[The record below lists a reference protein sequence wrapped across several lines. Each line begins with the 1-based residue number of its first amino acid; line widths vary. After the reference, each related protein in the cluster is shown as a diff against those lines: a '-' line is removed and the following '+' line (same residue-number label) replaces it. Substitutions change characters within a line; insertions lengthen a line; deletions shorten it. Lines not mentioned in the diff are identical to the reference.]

1 MSQLLPHLSVAT
13 NPNPDASVIWLHGLG
28 ADGNDFKPIVSELGL
43 PADAKIRFIFPHS
56 PSRPVTINGGMV
68 MPAWYDI
75 LEMTIER
82 SVDEIQLRE
91 SAKSITEFVE
101 NEIKQG
107 ISSDRIIIA
116 GFSQGGAVAIETAL
130 TFNKKLA
137 GLLLMS
143 TYFATKD
150 SIELSNENKEIPI
163 EIHHGQHDPVVPVEL
178 SEVSANSL
186 KENNYQVKTKLYP
199 MEHSVCPQQIKDI
212 GLWIN
217 QRLGSS

>member
-1 MSQLLPHLSVAT
+1 MPQLLPHLTVET
-13 NPNPDASVIWLHGLG
+13 NPKPDASVIWLHGLG

-43 PADAKIRFIFPHS
+43 SSDAKIRFIFPHS
-56 PSRPVTINGGMV
+56 PSRPVTINGGIV

-82 SVDEIQLRE
+82 SVDEVQLRE
-91 SAKSITEFVE
+91 SAKSITDFIE

-116 GFSQGGAVAIETAL
+116 GFSQGGAVAIETTL

-150 SIELSNENKEIPI
+150 SIELSIENKETAI
-163 EIHHGQHDPVVPVEL
+163 EIHHGQYDPVVPVQL
-178 SEVSANSL
+178 SEVSAKSL
-186 KENNYQVKTKLYP
+186 KENNYQVETKLYP

-217 QRLGSS
+217 QRLRRS

>member
-1 MSQLLPHLSVAT
+1 MSQLLPHLTVET
-13 NPNPDASVIWLHGLG
+13 KPNPDASVIWLHGLG
-28 ADGNDFKPIVSELGL
+28 ADGNDFKPIVGELGL
-43 PADAKIRFIFPHS
+43 PSDAKIRFIFPHS

-82 SVDEIQLRE
+82 SVDEVQLRE
-91 SAKSITEFVE
+91 SAKSITDFIE
-101 NEIKQG
+101 NEISRG
-107 ISSDRIIIA
+107 IASDRIIIA

-137 GLLLMS
+137 GLLMMS

-150 SIELSNENKEIPI
+150 SIKPCKENNSIDI
-163 EIHHGQHDPVVPVEL
+163 EIHHGSSDPVVPIQL
-178 SEVSANSL
+178 GEVSEKLL
-186 KENNYQVKTKLYP
+186 KEKGYSVEMKRYP

-212 GLWIN
+212 GLWIS
-217 QRLGSS
+217 QRLDIS